1 MKRYLLQCAAIL
13 AVLGLFPAAGA
24 LIEGTLP
31 VPAALAI
38 LVLLGLAA
46 RRASYLARRTQR
58 RAEAARVVRL
68 HQQAARPAETKT
80 VSAPFCSAASHK
92 TRRPALRSA

>member
-31 VPAALAI
+31 VPAALLI
-38 LVLLGLAA
+38 LALLGLTA

-58 RAEAARVVRL
+58 RAAAARVVRM
-68 HQQAARPAETKT
+68 HRQAARPVRAK
-80 VSAPFCSAASHK
+80 VVPAPFRTAASHK
-92 TRRPALRSA
+92 TRQPALRSA

>member
-46 RRASYLARRTQR
+46 RRTQR
-58 RAEAARVVRL
+58 RAAAARVVRL

>member
-46 RRASYLARRTQR
+46 RRASYLAR
-58 RAEAARVVRL
+58 
-68 HQQAARPAETKT
+68 
-80 VSAPFCSAASHK
+80 
-92 TRRPALRSA
+92 